1 MEKKKILI
9 VGGGN
14 LCLQILQIM
23 APRNDFM
30 FYVASRDLEKA
41 TRSCNLVRL
50 SCLQMNTLCTI
61 HPLEMNL
68 GEGNVEEN
76 SAIIS
81 RIHPD
86 IILNCASLQSW
97 RVITQLPA
105 AAFQALDQAQLGPWL
120 PMHLA
125 PAYELMRAVKH
136 SASRAIVVNCA
147 FPDAVNVV
155 LDKAGMAP
163 DTGIGNVANLVPA
176 TRMAIAR
183 LAMCSPEA
191 VQVRLIASH
200 FFSHYV
206 PRAGLPANANYSLH
220 YRVNGKDCTGAFDDA
235 LIFESVRTQFRRL
248 GGVDGQFLTASS
260 ATKVIGNLFADYEV
274 QAHAPAPG
282 GLPGGYPVSVGLG
295 RVMLSLPYGV
305 ARTEAIAINQRGQQ
319 QDGIRAINADGSVSF
334 EPEQMAVMETL
345 LDYSVSRMPLQ
356 DVHQWAAEL
365 GRKYQG
371 YAHRVEQAG
380 SARHELHPA

>member
-1 MEKKKILI
+1 MDKKKILI

-14 LCLQILQIM
+14 LCLQILQIL
-23 APRNDFM
+23 APRNGFT

-41 TRSCNLVRL
+41 TRVCNLVRL

-61 HPLEMNL
+61 HPMEMNL

-76 SAIIS
+76 SAIIT

-97 RVITQLPA
+97 RVITQLPS
-105 AAFQALDQAQLGPWL
+105 AAFQTLDQAQLGPWL

-136 SASRAIVVNCA
+136 SGSRAIAVNCA
-147 FPDAVNVV
+147 FPDVVNVV

-176 TRMAIAR
+176 IRMSVAR
-183 LAMCSPEA
+183 LATCSPES

-206 PRAGLPANANYSLH
+206 PRAGLPADANYSLH
-220 YRVNGKDCTGAFDDA
+220 YSVNGKDCTGTFDDA
-235 LIFESVRTQFRRL
+235 LIFACVRTQFRRL
-248 GGVDGQFLTASS
+248 GGVDGQFLTATS
-260 ATKVIGNLFADYEV
+260 ATKVIENLFADYEV
-274 QAHAPAPG
+274 QTHAPAPG
-282 GLPGGYPVSVGLG
+282 GLPGGYPVRVGLG

-334 EPEQMAVMETL
+334 EPEQMAIMEAL
-345 LDYSVSRMPLQ
+345 LGYSVSRMPLQ
-356 DVHQWAAEL
+356 DVHQRAAEL
-365 GRKYQG
+365 GRKYQD
-371 YAHRVEQAG
+371 YAHRVELTG
-380 SARHELHPA
+380 SARHDLHPA

>member
-23 APRNDFM
+23 APRNDFI

-41 TRSCNLVRL
+41 TRTCNLVRL
-50 SCLQMNTLCTI
+50 SCLQMSTLCTI

-68 GEGNVEEN
+68 GEGNVDEN

-183 LAMCSPEA
+183 LAMCSPET

-235 LIFESVRTQFRRL
+235 LIFEGVRTQFRRL
-248 GGVDGQFLTASS
+248 GGVDGQFLTATS

-274 QAHAPAPG
+274 QCHAPAPG

-295 RVMLSLPYGV
+295 RVLLSLPYGV

-319 QDGIRAINADGSVSF
+319 QDGIHAINADGSVVF
-334 EPEQMAVMETL
+334 EQEQMEVMETL
-345 LDYSVSRMPLQ
+345 LGYCVSRMSLA

-371 YAHRVEQAG
+371 YAHGVEQKG
-380 SARHELHPA
+380 SARHDLYPA